1 MPVARRQ
8 HVCRRQRTTAEV
20 PGSAQQEPRPWPHPL
35 ADLGSLQNLCCGL
48 LVGPREHVLVIR
60 LVIRAEF
67 SMLLAEALLKDI
79 RDSLEHLGE

>member
-1 MPVARRQ
+1 M
-8 HVCRRQRTTAEV
+8 
-20 PGSAQQEPRPWPHPL
+20 
-35 ADLGSLQNLCCGL
+35 
-48 LVGPREHVLVIR
+48 LVIR